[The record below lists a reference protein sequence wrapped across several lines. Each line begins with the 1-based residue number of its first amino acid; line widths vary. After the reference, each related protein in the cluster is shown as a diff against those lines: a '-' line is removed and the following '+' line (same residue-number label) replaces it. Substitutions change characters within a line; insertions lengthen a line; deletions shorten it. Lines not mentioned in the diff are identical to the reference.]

1 MRIYTHS
8 AALQPGSERARILPA
23 EADPAATGA
32 AKLQPLAVLFVSC
45 ILVLTERTPPK
56 KKL

>member
-45 ILVLTERTPPK
+45 ILVLTERTP
-56 KKL
+56 